1 MSNLIKSA
9 KILRQIYSLLSEVTK
24 LEMVKYSKS
33 IQDKLNISLINYRI
47 YSRKYII
54 GKKSGLC
61 KVFDYK
67 DNLIF
72 EGEYLNGKKNG
83 KGKEYN
89 QYGELI
95 FEGEYLNGKKW
106 NGKGYYIDIK
116 KNCKDK
122 NYRMENEL
130 GYKFNEDDSN
140 IYYEIKDGAGLMID
154 YDDEEYVYEGE
165 YLNGERNGYGRD
177 YKLFNNYLFIYEG
190 EYLNGKRNG
199 KGKEYINN
207 DIQSAI
213 GGSARLIFEGEYIK
227 GKRWNG
233 KGYDGNKKIVYE
245 IKNGKGYIKEYYFY
259 NLIFE
264 GQYINGEKNGKG
276 IQFIFNNNNCPSLCP
291 NKKFEGEYLDGK
303 KHGLGKEYN
312 NEGVLIFYG
321 YYLYNYKIKGTEY
334 YQDGKIKYSGKY
346 LFNQKWNGKGYDKLG
361 NIIYKINNGTGNIIE
376 YQEND
381 RLQMQSIFMNGKCY
395 AEIYHN
401 NGGLLYQG
409 GFKNGEKNGWGRE
422 YEMNINADFDF
433 VFEGEFLNGKR
444 WNGRGIESF
453 KDLKYFG
460 EYSNGRLTGK
470 GQLYHKDELIFEG
483 EFLSGK
489 RWKGKGEEILYFGS
503 KFYDLKKSIIFNG
516 EYSNGEKNGISKEYY
531 LFNKKLK
538 FEGEYINGMKWNGI
552 IYDIIEPTFYEIK
565 NGCGFIKEY
574 NYDGKLLFEGS
585 YLNGRKWNGN
595 IYFKNNNAYPLKNGK
610 GFVKEYKYIS
620 TEEEIVFEGEYVN
633 GQRNGKGK
641 EYYVYQDLIYLE
653 FEGEYLNGKKHGI
666 GKIYC
671 DKNLIYEGEYAI
683 GKIKI
688 IKNGQIQEKKPL
700 LLINL

>member
-61 KVFDYK
+61 KVYDCK

-106 NGKGYYIDIK
+106 NGKGCYIDIK
-116 KNCKDK
+116 KYCKDK

-177 YKLFNNYLFIYEG
+177 YKLFNNYLFIHEG

-264 GQYINGEKNGKG
+264 GQYINGEK
-276 IQFIFNNNNCPSLCP
+276 
-291 NKKFEGEYLDGK
+291 
-303 KHGLGKEYN
+303 EYN
-312 NEGVLIFYG
+312 LFLI
-321 YYLYNYKIKGTEY
+321 
-334 YQDGKIKYSGKY
+334 
-346 LFNQKWNGKGYDKLG
+346 
-361 NIIYKINNGTGNIIE
+361 IIII
-376 YQEND
+376 
-381 RLQMQSIFMNGKCY
+381 
-395 AEIYHN
+395 
-401 NGGLLYQG
+401 LLYAQ
-409 GFKNGEKNGWGRE
+409 
-422 YEMNINADFDF
+422 
-433 VFEGEFLNGKR
+433 
-444 WNGRGIESF
+444 
-453 KDLKYFG
+453 
-460 EYSNGRLTGK
+460 
-470 GQLYHKDELIFEG
+470 
-483 EFLSGK
+483 
-489 RWKGKGEEILYFGS
+489 
-503 KFYDLKKSIIFNG
+503 
-516 EYSNGEKNGISKEYY
+516 
-531 LFNKKLK
+531 
-538 FEGEYINGMKWNGI
+538 
-552 IYDIIEPTFYEIK
+552 IK
-565 NGCGFIKEY
+565 NLKV
-574 NYDGKLLFEGS
+574 
-585 YLNGRKWNGN
+585 N
-595 IYFKNNNAYPLKNGK
+595 I
-610 GFVKEYKYIS
+610 
-620 TEEEIVFEGEYVN
+620 
-633 GQRNGKGK
+633 
-641 EYYVYQDLIYLE
+641 
-653 FEGEYLNGKKHGI
+653 
-666 GKIYC
+666 
-671 DKNLIYEGEYAI
+671 
-683 GKIKI
+683 
-688 IKNGQIQEKKPL
+688 
-700 LLINL
+700 